1 MKSQQLL
8 NSESPGESAT
18 DSAEKKCIAPP
29 APAAKAAKVH
39 SQEAQ
44 GEESKDKVVQ
54 IFKPSQNDV
63 LFGRGKVS
71 ILHYSMKTTVLVFL
85 LALKYN
91 QPFQGHQG
99 NMRLHKIVNLHK
111 ERYLSSR
118 RYDKLAIADDIVR
131 DIKSGRRGEPGRFM
145 KRANGE
151 EYWIEVGDDVA
162 REKVSHALR
171 GKPRKKT
178 DEGGSG
184 FLVGAPKRSTQLINH
199 YNSLHDPG
207 QRQRLVGS
215 MLQQQLPTSS
225 STAGAS
231 LHHTMSQYHQ
241 ALLPQLAGL
250 RQTTMLRRPL
260 TGPSTTRIGNLSSL
274 LTSRAVPS
282 HQLPANTLGRSN
294 PFLLA
299 NMMGSSLNHSLALSS
314 QREQDAALT
323 RIYVREQAMARMLQ
337 QNATGGIDDSLPGNQ
352 RRTQPRFH

>member
-1 MKSQQLL
+1 
-8 NSESPGESAT
+8 
-18 DSAEKKCIAPP
+18 
-29 APAAKAAKVH
+29 
-39 SQEAQ
+39 
-44 GEESKDKVVQ
+44 
-54 IFKPSQNDV
+54 
-63 LFGRGKVS
+63 
-71 ILHYSMKTTVLVFL
+71 
-85 LALKYN
+85 
-91 QPFQGHQG
+91 
-99 NMRLHKIVNLHK
+99 MRLHTIVNLHK

-184 FLVGAPKRSTQLINH
+184 FLVGAPKRSAQLMNH
-199 YNSLHDPG
+199 YNSLHDHG
-207 QRQRLVGS
+207 KRQRLVGS

-241 ALLPQLAGL
+241 SMLPQLASL
-250 RQTTMLRRPL
+250 QQATMLRRPL
-260 TGPSTTRIGNLSSL
+260 TGPSTTRLGNLSSL
-274 LTSRAVPS
+274 LTPRAVLS
-282 HQLPANTLGRSN
+282 HQLPATLARSN

-299 NMMGSSLNHSLALSS
+299 NMMGSSLNDSLSLSS
-314 QREQDAALT
+314 QREQDAALS
-323 RIYVREQAMARMLQ
+323 RMYVREQAMARMLQ
-337 QNATGGIDDSLPGNQ
+337 QNAMGGIDDSPPGNQ
-352 RRTQPRFH
+352 QRTQSRFH